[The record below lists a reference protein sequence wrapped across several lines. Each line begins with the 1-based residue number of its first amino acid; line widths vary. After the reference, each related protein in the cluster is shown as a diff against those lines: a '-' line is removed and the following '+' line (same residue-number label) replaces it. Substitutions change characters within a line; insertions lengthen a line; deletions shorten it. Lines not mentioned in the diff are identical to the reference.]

1 MFWEFMFVVHV
12 SLQRLLRIPG
22 PAAAAAPQVSSGL
35 IKGCLMENCKTT
47 RLTDWGRCYVRSLKL
62 HETCTQTGGL
72 AVLHD
77 AYIYIHTYTYACVHL
92 ILYIYTYTS
101 YIYVWYIYVWYIYTY
116 IIIHLY
122 MYLSCMYPCFYIC
135 VHTCI
140 YMYLCIYRYISL
152 YTCGSYLQIYLVRGR
167 RHCRDM
173 WTKRIRSWWRWTRRT
188 MSRRSWDSG
197 TWCLKH
203 GNGDLMMIYII

>member
-1 MFWEFMFVVHV
+1 MFWEFMLVVHV
-12 SLQRLLRIPG
+12 SLQRLLGIPG

-35 IKGCLMENCKTT
+35 TKGCLMENCKTT
-47 RLTDWGRCYVRSLKL
+47 RLTDWGRCYVGSLKL
-62 HETCTQTGGL
+62 HPNWWASRT
-72 AVLHD
+72 AR
-77 AYIYIHTYTYACVHL
+77 YIYIYTVHTYTYACIHT
-92 ILYIYTYTS
+92 ILYTVYIYTHTHHTSMYDTSMYDTSIHTSS
-101 YIYVWYIYVWYIYTY
+101 YIYTCTYT
-116 IIIHLY
+116 
-122 MYLSCMYPCFYIC
+122 CMYPCFYIC

-152 YTCGSYLQIYLVRGR
+152 YTFGSYLQIYLVRGR
-167 RHCRDM
+167 RHCRDT

-203 GNGDLMMIYII
+203 GNGDLMMI